1 MRTTRTSR
9 FSAIAVLGLSLMAAG
24 CSDNQSETESVDS
37 AEQRVEQANAELE
50 QAQQNLADTKAEA
63 QAKADVD
70 AEPKADGAD
79 TPKTAQRE
87 TASSRE
93 RTPSRSAE
101 RTNGSS
107 ASGDSEAREQ
117 AATSS
122 APPVCDNCGTVTSI
136 VPVRQNVDSGS
147 GVGAVAGGV
156 AGGAL
161 GSQIGSGT
169 GKTIAAIAGALGGA
183 YAGNYAEKKIR
194 KTTAYQVN
202 VAMDAGGSRQVTLD
216 TANGLSN
223 GTRVRVVGNSV
234 ALMQ

>member
-1 MRTTRTSR
+1 MRSTQTSL
-9 FSAIAVLGLSLMAAG
+9 FCAIAVLGLSLMAAG
-24 CSDNQSETESVDS
+24 CSDNQSDTESVDS

-63 QAKADVD
+63 KAKAD
-70 AEPKADGAD
+70 AETESSNKASA
-79 TPKTAQRE
+79 TNTQQTTKRE
-87 TASSRE
+87 TTSSRE
-93 RTPSRSAE
+93 QSASRPAE
-101 RTNGSS
+101 RSS
-107 ASGDSEAREQ
+107 TPADSEAREQ
-117 AATSS
+117 ASTSS

-194 KTTAYQVN
+194 KTTVYQVN
-202 VAMDAGGSRQVTLD
+202 VAMDAGGSRQVTVD
-216 TANGLSN
+216 TTNGLSN
-223 GTRVRVVGNSV
+223 GTRVRVVGNNV